1 MKLGDYLNSINHT
14 KENLLDT
21 DDESVEKEYTPYIVN
36 RCLSYFPDTIFHVNE
51 MNRFAN
57 IDKKLQYDYLINT
70 IRKRKR
76 YSKWMKTE
84 KIKELEIIK
93 KHFNYSYQKAKDV
106 LPLLS
111 KEDLKEIEE
120 LYKGTE

>member
-21 DDESVEKEYTPYIVN
+21 DDESAEKEYTPYIVN

-106 LPLLS
+106 LPFLS
-111 KEDLKEIEE
+111 KEDLKEIES

>member
-21 DDESVEKEYTPYIVN
+21 DDESVEKEYIPYIVN

-51 MNRFAN
+51 MNKFAN
-57 IDKKLQYDYLINT
+57 TDKKLQYDYLINS

-111 KEDLKEIEE
+111 KEDLKEIES

>member
-57 IDKKLQYDYLINT
+57 TDKKLQYDYLINS

-84 KIKELEIIK
+84 NIKELEIIK

-111 KEDLKEIEE
+111 RKELKEIES

>member
-21 DDESVEKEYTPYIVN
+21 DDESVEKEYIPYIVN

-57 IDKKLQYDYLINT
+57 TDKKLQYDYLINS

-111 KEDLKEIEE
+111 KEDLKEIES

>member
-57 IDKKLQYDYLINT
+57 TDKKLQYDYLINS

-106 LPLLS
+106 LTLLS
-111 KEDLKEIEE
+111 KEDLKEIES

>member
-57 IDKKLQYDYLINT
+57 TDKKLQYDYLINS

-111 KEDLKEIEE
+111 KEDLKEIES